1 MVSLNATKSTYI
13 CKYFLFSLSQ
23 SWLLIFMKIYQ
34 KKKTKYFLKNV
45 YISVWQ
51 LLFAPLDKK

>member
-34 KKKTKYFLKNV
+34 KKNKVFLEKCLYFSMAV
-45 YISVWQ
+45 T
-51 LLFAPLDKK
+51 FRTFR